1 MKYIISDNRLSGL
14 MLDYL
19 DERLIGGVSR
29 IDSYIVV
36 HDKSDYD
43 ETAHDG
49 IIFEYDSSDGRLY
62 INGEFL
68 DNFYSFFPVGVNN
81 IKELIKVWFESK
93 FHVEIKYVYSGYSSI
108 EDAEEPQ
115 GNLNEAFDIRYF
127 DLIQYVKNLFKKKQ
141 NDFRSN
147 VTPEME
153 YEYKKICNMMFKLVK
168 DKLDLRVIKDI
179 EVVTINVNNFGKN
192 IYDEYIER
200 ITVIVEPIVY
210 DWANISKK
218 RYAQEYEEL
227 KKAFNEMEKM
237 MAMNYETDTSKRTV
251 SFNFRWDMRH
261 RI

>member
-1 MKYIISDNRLSGL
+1 MKYIISDTRLSSF
-14 MLDYL
+14 MFDYL

-29 IDSYIVV
+29 IDSYIIV
-36 HDKSDYD
+36 HDKGNYD
-43 ETAHDG
+43 ETSYDG

-68 DNFYSFFPVGVNN
+68 DNFYSFFPIGAIN

-108 EDAEEPQ
+108 EDTEESQ
-115 GNLNEAFDIRYF
+115 DNLNEAFDIRYF
-127 DLIQYVKNLFKKKQ
+127 DLIQYVKNLFKKKE
-141 NDFRSN
+141 NDFQSN

-153 YEYKKICNMMFKLVK
+153 YECKKICNMMFELVK
-168 DKLDLRVIKDI
+168 DRLDLRVIKDI
-179 EVVTINVNNFGKN
+179 EVVKINISNFGKN
-192 IYDEYIER
+192 MYDEYIER

-210 DWANISKK
+210 DWVNKNKK

-227 KKAFNEMEKM
+227 KKAFNEMQKM
-237 MAMNYETDTSKRTV
+237 MAINYETQTSKKTV
-251 SFNFRWDMRH
+251 SFNFRWDMSH